1 MQERDIGYEVV
12 STAAESHLD
21 RDASEV
27 SSISI
32 SERSR
37 DEHSSGAKPRV
48 RIVKSMPISSTRHR
62 RDTGWYQ
69 DSNKPHSDLHDLF
82 GLLGIRT
89 WLPHRKSSFQATN
102 ARAVTVRSVFRL
114 LGNQIQQNP
123 SLLDFPRAE
132 FCSRL
137 S

>member
-1 MQERDIGYEVV
+1 MEERDIGYEVV

-62 RDTGWYQ
+62 RDTV
-69 DSNKPHSDLHDLF
+69 
-82 GLLGIRT
+82 GIRI
-89 WLPHRKSSFQATN
+89 LISHIVISMIC
-102 ARAVTVRSVFRL
+102 SVY
-114 LGNQIQQNP
+114 
-123 SLLDFPRAE
+123 
-132 FCSRL
+132 
-137 S
+137 